1 MVIRLGR
8 PRVCSIV
15 HGDVLEVGVPHD
27 ADGLAWPDQEW
38 LSLLRESGEFPGDL
52 EEPRLEHGRL
62 RFEARDE
69 DLQRAW
75 SAISERAA
83 VTNRT
88 YAMMLAPRDR
98 KARRGEVARRDDVA
112 ERIRDAQQLLDA
124 QEERKGSFVKRRR
137 TTSQYRCRACGY
149 GIS

>member
-8 PRVCSIV
+8 PRVCGIV
-15 HGDVLEVGVPHD
+15 HGDHLEVEVPLD
-27 ADGLAWPDQEW
+27 ADGLVWPDEEW
-38 LSLLRESGEFPGDL
+38 LSLFRESAEFPGDL

-75 SAISERAA
+75 SAIGERVA

-88 YAMMLAPRDR
+88 YATMFAPRDR
-98 KARRGEVARRDDVA
+98 GAQRSEDARRDDVV
-112 ERIRDAQQLLDA
+112 ERIRDAQRMLDA
-124 QEERKGSFVKRRR
+124 QEPREQLS
-137 TTSQYRCRACGY
+137 
-149 GIS
+149 